1 MVIPLINTKKRYKRK
16 ESENNTLIPDA
27 LIMSKIYVIRGSELM
42 LDRDL
47 ADLYETETKQLKR
60 AVRRNIS
67 RFPDDFMFELSPE
80 ESNNLRSQFGTS
92 SWGGARYVPVV
103 FTEHGVIMLA
113 SVLNSER
120 AIQVNIQI
128 VRIFT
133 RMREILASHKE
144 LLLKLEKI
152 AHKLAEHDDQIL
164 VLFEYLKKLEQAKN
178 KMLEKQNRKLV
189 GFKRMDEQ

>member
-1 MVIPLINTKKRYKRK
+1 MAKSDYNTM
-16 ESENNTLIPDA
+16 IPDEV
-27 LIMSKIYVIRGSELM
+27 IMNKIHMFRETKVM

-47 ADLYETETKQLKR
+47 ADLYEIETKQLKR

-67 RFPDDFMFELSPE
+67 RFPDDFMFELSPDE
-80 ESNNLRSQFGTS
+80 FNNLRSQFGTS
-92 SWGGARYVPVV
+92 SWGGARYVPMA

-133 RMREILASHKE
+133 RMREILASHKG

-152 AHKLAEHDDQIL
+152 ALKLAEHDCL
-164 VLFEYLKKLEQAKN
+164 TSATFGTRL
-178 KMLEKQNRKLV
+178 
-189 GFKRMDEQ
+189 G

>member
-1 MVIPLINTKKRYKRK
+1 MARSDY
-16 ESENNTLIPDA
+16 NTLIPDEV
-27 LIMSKIYVIRGSELM
+27 IMKKIYMFRESKVM

-47 ADLYETETKQLKR
+47 ADLYEIETKQLKR

-67 RFPDDFMFELSPE
+67 RFPDDFMFELSIE
-80 ESNNLRSQFGTS
+80 EFNSLRSQFGTS
-92 SWGGARYVPVV
+92 SWGGARYAPMA

-152 AHKLAEHDDQIL
+152 ALKLAEHDDQFL
-164 VLFEYLKKLEQAKN
+164 VIFEYLKKLEQAKHQ
-178 KMLEKQNRKLV
+178 MLEQQNRKRV
-189 GFKRMDEQ
+189 GFKRMDED

>member
-1 MVIPLINTKKRYKRK
+1 MTKSDY
-16 ESENNTLIPDA
+16 NTLIPDEV
-27 LIMSKIYVIRGSELM
+27 IMNKIYMFRETKVM

-47 ADLYETETKQLKR
+47 AVLYEIETKQLKR

-67 RFPDDFMFELSPE
+67 RFPGDFMFELSSE
-80 ESNNLRSQFGTS
+80 EFNNLRSQFGTS
-92 SWGGARYVPVV
+92 SWGGARYVPMA

-133 RMREILASHKE
+133 RKREMLASHKG
-144 LLLKLEKI
+144 LMHKLEKI
-152 AHKLAEHDDQIL
+152 ASKQAEHDDQIL
-164 VLFEYLKKLEQAKN
+164 VIFEYLKQLEQAKHQI
-178 KMLEKQNRKLV
+178 MEQQNRKRV
-189 GFKRMDEQ
+189 GFRRMDEH

>member
-1 MVIPLINTKKRYKRK
+1 MAKSDY
-16 ESENNTLIPDA
+16 NTLIPDEV
-27 LIMSKIYVIRGSELM
+27 IMNRIYMIRETKVM

-47 ADLYETETKQLKR
+47 AYLYDIETKQLKR
-60 AVRRNIS
+60 AVRRNFS

-80 ESNNLRSQFGTS
+80 EFNNLRSQFGTS
-92 SWGGARYVPVV
+92 SWGGARYVPMA

-133 RMREILASHKE
+133 RMREILGSHKG
-144 LLLKLEKI
+144 LLQKLEKI
-152 AHKLAEHDDQIL
+152 ARKLAEHDDQIL
-164 VLFEYLKKLEQAKN
+164 VIFEYIKMLEQAKHQ
-178 KMLEKQNRKLV
+178 MMEQQNRKRL
-189 GFKRMDEQ
+189 GFKRMDED

>member
-1 MVIPLINTKKRYKRK
+1 MANGEY
-16 ESENNTLIPDA
+16 NTLIPDEV
-27 LIMSKIYVIRGSELM
+27 IMNKIHIFRGSKVM

-47 ADLYETETKQLKR
+47 ADLYEIETKQLKR

-67 RFPDDFMFELSPE
+67 RFPDDFMFELSPDE
-80 ESNNLRSQFGTS
+80 FNNLRSQFGTS
-92 SWGGARYVPVV
+92 SWGGARYVPMA

-133 RMREILASHKE
+133 RMREILASHKG

-152 AHKLAEHDDQIL
+152 ALKLAEHDDQFL
-164 VLFEYLKKLEQAKN
+164 VIFEYLKKLEQAKHQ
-178 KMLEKQNRKLV
+178 MLEQQNRKRV
-189 GFKRMDEQ
+189 GFKRMDEHKS

>member
-1 MVIPLINTKKRYKRK
+1 MDN
-16 ESENNTLIPDA
+16 SENNTLIPDEV
-27 LIMSKIYVIRGSELM
+27 IMKKIYLLRGSKVM
-42 LDRDL
+42 MDRDL
-47 ADLYETETKQLKR
+47 AELYEIETKQLKR

-67 RFPDDFMFELSPE
+67 RFPEDFMFELNQE
-80 ESNNLRSQFGTS
+80 EFKVLRSQFGTS
-92 SWGGARYVPVV
+92 SWGGSRYVPMA

-128 VRIFT
+128 VRVFT
-133 RMREILASHKE
+133 RMRETLSSHKD

-164 VLFEYLKKLEQAKN
+164 VIFESLKKLAQAKPQRQEQQ
-178 KMLEKQNRKLV
+178 KRKRV
-189 GFKRMDEQ
+189 GFKRPDED